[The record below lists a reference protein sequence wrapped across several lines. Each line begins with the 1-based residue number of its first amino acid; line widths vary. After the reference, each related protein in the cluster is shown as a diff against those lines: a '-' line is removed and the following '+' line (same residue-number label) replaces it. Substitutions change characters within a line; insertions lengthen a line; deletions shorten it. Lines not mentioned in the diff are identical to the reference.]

1 MDRETAE
8 KIIKIL
14 LTADGGCEYC
24 VSDLLD
30 LFCKEFPEYR
40 EIAEKAF
47 RETFSKE
54 LNNFDKNNASHK
66 KEKYYLRGW
75 DDEKIYFWDEEKKK
89 EWCVNDEK

>member
-66 KEKYYLRGW
+66 KRNITSVAGMTRRFTSGMRKR
-75 DDEKIYFWDEEKKK
+75 KRMVCKR
-89 EWCVNDEK
+89 